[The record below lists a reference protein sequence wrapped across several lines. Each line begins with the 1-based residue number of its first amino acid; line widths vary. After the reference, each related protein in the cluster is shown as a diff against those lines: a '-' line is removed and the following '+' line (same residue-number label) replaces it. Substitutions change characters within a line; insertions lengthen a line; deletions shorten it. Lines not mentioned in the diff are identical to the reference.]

1 MQHLTPRE
9 QELVALGAALASNC
23 NPCIETHIPK
33 ARQAGLNESEIREAV
48 DLADALRQVPA
59 RKVLDTALAM
69 LANASDSR
77 DTPALT
83 KQTPK
88 PCCGA

>member
-1 MQHLTPRE
+1 MQHLTSRE

-23 NPCIETHIPK
+23 VPCIESHIPK
-33 ARQAGLNESEIREAV
+33 ARQAGLNDFEIREAV

-59 RKVLDTALAM
+59 RKVLNTALAI
-69 LANASDSR
+69 LASAPDSGH
-77 DTPALT
+77 AAAAAV
-83 KQTPK
+83 QTAK